1 MKFNKSL
8 RKMKALYRV
17 RRNCSI
23 SEKQIKA
30 FAKQSARLKELG
42 LKL

>member
-1 MKFNKSL
+1 LRFNKSL
-8 RKMKALYRV
+8 RKTKALYRV